1 MRHRVNKKRINR
13 DTDHMKSLLM
23 NLSTELIIHEKI
35 ETTLAKAKLLK
46 PHIEKMITYAG
57 KAHKSNDKIKKFNA
71 VKTLNKKIGQSEAI
85 KKLIE
90 DISARFS
97 DTPGGYTRIV
107 KVGNRLGDNALL
119 ARIEF
124 TKNAPKKTTAKTEKK
139 AKKEEKVEVAEKEE
153 NKDAE

>member
-1 MRHRVNKKRINR
+1 
-13 DTDHMKSLLM
+13 M

-57 KAHKSNDKIKKFNA
+57 KAKKSEDKVKNFNI

-90 DISARFS
+90 DIAARFV

-107 KVGNRLGDNALL
+107 RVKNRDGDNAIL
-119 ARIEF
+119 ARLEF
-124 TKNAPKKTTAKTEKK
+124 TKSGPKKTEDKKTKTTKESKVVK
-139 AKKEEKVEVAEKEE
+139 AKKTATKETK
-153 NKDAE
+153 NDK